1 MPAVELNHIC
11 LVLLGVILLY
21 FAWMDVA
28 LYYKL
33 QSKTSYLLLT
43 QNYVKAKN
51 DLLKLKTTNQ
61 SIVVV
66 EKLTTQKTPSSSPI
80 DLTSFDAFNPISIK
94 SLMLD
99 HTNHYIYYPLG
110 SWIDKDLLKISE
122 SWTYVTP
129 DVISWSHVIVASV
142 AAKFLTLE
150 HHCHKRL
157 GVLLFELRSF
167 LDSLD
172 GLVARSRANQR
183 AIVADSSQWGYW
195 VDGLCDLFGT
205 IFFMIAVLLICQKAL
220 PRKLITFNVR
230 SLFYHWIPDKIKKNT
245 LAMTEADQKPF
256 LPTHELNNNN
266 ITKTP
271 ISFRQSTVIVV
282 CMASIMVLSSTF
294 WNRYM
299 EQYHMLLEIPIKA
312 ETASGNA
319 EKFQLDTLRSATF
332 WIIAWSWRLI
342 NPHAIMSILLI
353 TIFFDKLME
362 TLHWVH
368 CLGFLPLFVL
378 IIMSEIHL
386 QATAWKLWYLAH

>member
-51 DLLKLKTTNQ
+51 DLLKLKNVNQ

-142 AAKFLTLE
+142 AGILFFKFSD
-150 HHCHKRL
+150 RN
-157 GVLLFELRSF
+157 FFIF
-167 LDSLD
+167 L
-172 GLVARSRANQR
+172 
-183 AIVADSSQWGYW
+183 
-195 VDGLCDLFGT
+195 
-205 IFFMIAVLLICQKAL
+205 IFLMAFC
-220 PRKLITFNVR
+220 
-230 SLFYHWIPDKIKKNT
+230 YH
-245 LAMTEADQKPF
+245 F
-256 LPTHELNNNN
+256 
-266 ITKTP
+266 
-271 ISFRQSTVIVV
+271 S
-282 CMASIMVLSSTF
+282 
-294 WNRYM
+294 
-299 EQYHMLLEIPIKA
+299 
-312 ETASGNA
+312 
-319 EKFQLDTLRSATF
+319 
-332 WIIAWSWRLI
+332 
-342 NPHAIMSILLI
+342 
-353 TIFFDKLME
+353 
-362 TLHWVH
+362 
-368 CLGFLPLFVL
+368 
-378 IIMSEIHL
+378 
-386 QATAWKLWYLAH
+386 